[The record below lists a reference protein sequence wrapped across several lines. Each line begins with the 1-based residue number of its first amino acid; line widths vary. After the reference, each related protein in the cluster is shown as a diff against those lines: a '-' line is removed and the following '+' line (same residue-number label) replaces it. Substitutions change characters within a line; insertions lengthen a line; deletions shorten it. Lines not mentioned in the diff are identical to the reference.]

1 MRSCA
6 AAAQD
11 WRMGDRG
18 AVVLTL
24 EVFGGQEPVTGKVS
38 APDGT
43 EHAFSGWS
51 ELFAVLATLL
61 GGR

>member
-1 MRSCA
+1 
-6 AAAQD
+6 
-11 WRMGDRG
+11 
-18 AVVLTL
+18 VLTL